1 MRKNL
6 TLLIAGI
13 LLLASAGVAQA
24 QAVLEVTPFGAIA
37 RARGAGE
44 MTGSLLLARTVGD
57 AAGAEINVLY
67 SAPLAAG
74 HPLPEGTNITAM
86 ELSTTNKQLVTYT
99 LGSNMEVYVLPGV
112 RVDLREVTGGKV
124 TASVSSN
131 TANVFI
137 SGSFDVITSI
147 EEPVAIDAGE
157 KGTTVL
163 TRGTPAGGEMKTIK
177 IEEGFPGAFEQ
188 DTGLLLRISGLP
200 NKAMLEISAVGSGDD
215 NTAGIGGD
223 VMLGDGLIVRE
234 GVTEDE
240 NMMPLESYSITGTEK
255 DIDVAI
261 EFGDVEGADTDVK
274 NPDNLKKETLT
285 LKLVLK
291 AAAGTADLVFPLM
304 GDVRVSV
311 TMTPTTS
318 GLPAMGMAYFTE
330 NFVPDGGAIA
340 FIIEPARC
348 TLLYPYVTF
357 NPPYM
362 VDTGIAVTN
371 PTGFGGDALSGP
383 IKFHLYGNDSEPETY
398 TTDAGTPGGMDAGL
412 DENGNL
418 AAGKTY
424 SVLLSQ
430 LLAWTSIEGTFEG
443 HVYVETDFTR
453 CSGLGLVWDNNGTFS
468 QGYIPELIADEV
480 TAGERGRRTQ

>member
-1 MRKNL
+1 M
-6 TLLIAGI
+6 
-13 LLLASAGVAQA
+13 
-24 QAVLEVTPFGAIA
+24 
-37 RARGAGE
+37 
-44 MTGSLLLARTVGD
+44 
-57 AAGAEINVLY
+57 LY

-137 SGSFDVITSI
+137 SGSYDVITSI

-234 GVTEDE
+234 GVTDR
-240 NMMPLESYSITGTEK
+240 T
-255 DIDVAI
+255 
-261 EFGDVEGADTDVK
+261 
-274 NPDNLKKETLT
+274 
-285 LKLVLK
+285 
-291 AAAGTADLVFPLM
+291 
-304 GDVRVSV
+304 
-311 TMTPTTS
+311 
-318 GLPAMGMAYFTE
+318 
-330 NFVPDGGAIA
+330 
-340 FIIEPARC
+340 
-348 TLLYPYVTF
+348 
-357 NPPYM
+357 
-362 VDTGIAVTN
+362 
-371 PTGFGGDALSGP
+371 
-383 IKFHLYGNDSEPETY
+383 
-398 TTDAGTPGGMDAGL
+398 
-412 DENGNL
+412 
-418 AAGKTY
+418 KT
-424 SVLLSQ
+424 
-430 LLAWTSIEGTFEG
+430 
-443 HVYVETDFTR
+443 
-453 CSGLGLVWDNNGTFS
+453 
-468 QGYIPELIADEV
+468 
-480 TAGERGRRTQ
+480 